1 MRSRK
6 ALIMKMGA
14 IGDVIMT
21 IPSARALYEQGFEI
35 HWICGNAVRPLLE
48 CYSWIT
54 LIPVDDKAILVGR
67 PLDRAWNIARLWKK
81 IAFRDY
87 ELCATLQYD
96 RRYRILVLPVR
107 ARRRLALSRESR
119 TTTLLA
125 GRGYANEYVRV
136 LLGRDDECQEE
147 TAASVRPD
155 RLPPSPLPLPSA
167 PRRIGIVPGGASNFH
182 RQLTLRRWPIEFY
195 VALAEDL
202 RQRGW
207 EVLLIGG
214 PEDAW
219 IREYFQHLD
228 VTDCV
233 DRMSI
238 PELIGACDSCDAV
251 VTHDTGPLH
260 VAGLSKACV
269 VGLFGPTDPTN
280 FLPRRSDVLGIW
292 GGHGF
297 PCRPCYDGRD
307 FAPCKSNK
315 CMQQVSADRVITELD
330 RLLEAR
336 SQGIPSPWR
345 VVFA

>member
-1 MRSRK
+1 MGSRK

-21 IPSARALYEQGFEI
+21 IPSVRTLFEQGFEI
-35 HWICGNAVRPLLE
+35 HWICGHAVRQLLE

-54 LIPVDDKAILVGR
+54 LIPVDDEAILVGSIF
-67 PLDRAWNIARLWKK
+67 DRAWNIAGLWKR
-81 IAFRDY
+81 IAFRHY

-96 RRYRILVLPVR
+96 IRYQFLVLPIR
-107 ARRRLALSRESR
+107 ARRKVALSRRSR
-119 TTTLLA
+119 TTSLLG
-125 GRGYANEYVRV
+125 GRGYANEYVRI
-136 LLGRDDECQEE
+136 LLGKEDEWREE
-147 TAASVRPD
+147 AALPVRPD
-155 RLPPSPLPLPSA
+155 RLPSSPLPAPIA

-195 VALAEDL
+195 VALAEEL
-202 RQRGW
+202 RRRGW

-214 PEDAW
+214 PDDAW
-219 IREYFQHLD
+219 VRAHFQHLE
-228 VTDCV
+228 VTDCI

-238 PELIGACDSCDAV
+238 PELISACDSCDAV

-280 FLPRRSDVLGIW
+280 FLPRRSFVVGIW
-292 GGHGF
+292 GGYGF

-315 CMQQVSADRVITELD
+315 CMQEVTTDRVITELD
-330 RLLEAR
+330 MLLHAR
-336 SQGIPSPWR
+336 SQEIPSPWR
-345 VVFA
+345 IVSD